1 MRKVGELL
9 NLEQSKSKLKRLT
22 KMSISRLLSECP
34 NIQAPLGQ
42 LFIEVGQRE
51 ALPFL
56 EYLNSPENVKMIRM
70 QVAPG
75 GGKLRTVEARW
86 IQRLPETE
94 VVEGADIMNCTATN
108 QYGDSTTTYT
118 LETTDTYQASQ
129 LISGAD
135 IARHCQENS
144 VYFLESVMRLM
155 DVVDRKVASAAAT
168 QAVAEIGTWGTDVEA
183 FFTMDGDCI
192 EIKTVDATDGTIN
205 EFALADITQA
215 TQMANYPSAPIAFG
229 GAAMQ
234 RYANAVKA
242 GCCTQNGI
250 DLLAISQQ
258 NGFGFAYDRRV
269 AAAQGDQTHALVTT
283 AGAVQWL
290 SYNLA
295 EWNTGFNPTPGAG
308 YSRTLAFT
316 PAGVPV
322 DLTLKDDCGNLSV
335 IVTAIGKIVTLPTD
349 IYEASDN
356 LAGVNYVNCVSIN
369 NA

>member
-1 MRKVGELL
+1 
-9 NLEQSKSKLKRLT
+9 
-22 KMSISRLLSECP
+22 MSISRILSECP

-51 ALPFL
+51 SLPFL
-56 EYLNSPENVKMIRM
+56 EYLNSPENVKLIRQ
-70 QVAPG
+70 QVSAG
-75 GGKLRTVEARW
+75 GGKLRTIEARW

-94 VVEGADIMNCTATN
+94 VEEGADIMNCSATN
-108 QYGDSTTTYT
+108 VYGDSTTTYT

-135 IARHCQENS
+135 IARHCQDNS

-155 DVVDRKVASAAAT
+155 DVIDRKVATAAAT
-168 QAVAEIGTWGTDVEA
+168 QAVAAIGTWGTDVTG
-183 FFTMDGDCI
+183 FFPMDGDCI
-192 EIKTVDATDGTIN
+192 EVATIDSSGN
-205 EFALADITQA
+205 VNPFALADIQQA
-215 TQMANYPSAPIAFG
+215 ATMANYPAAPIAFG

-242 GCCTQNGI
+242 GCCSQTGI
-250 DLLAISQQ
+250 DILAISQQ
-258 NGFGFAYDRRV
+258 NGFGFAYDARV
-269 AAAQGDQTHALVTT
+269 AAAQGDQTSALVTT
-283 AGAVQWL
+283 AGAIQWL

-295 EWNTGFNPTPGAG
+295 EWNSNFTPSVGMG
-308 YSRTLAFT
+308 YTRTIAFT

-349 IYEASDN
+349 IYEAGDKF
-356 LAGVNYVNCVSIN
+356 AGVNYVNCVSIVN
-369 NA
+369 PAP